1 MRLPLFYSHSFKRKD
16 IRMKQWKKRTG
27 RIIVT
32 MALCLAVTASAP
44 AKIISRAA
52 DTEKVMQSKY
62 KIIQEGDI
70 VDYSNCYV
78 YQEVWETKTLPVLTP
93 SVKYTVTDA
102 YRYDRTQ
109 RKRIME
115 LTAAD
120 GTKQQ
125 ISIKDIAFVSAATG
139 GKVSDFENGHGLTP
153 VASVADVTEWK
164 FTLKNP
170 YHEKNN
176 PQGVR
181 EPKITNIKKQGDCI
195 VFDYEDLY
203 STGNSYLSAVVYNK
217 NKSEVIAYDRLVYA
231 YERGNGTVAIH
242 WPREYDK
249 NNYVLEVFAEKYNGD
264 GMTDYISDM
273 RMVYRGVD
281 TKWENDA

>member
-1 MRLPLFYSHSFKRKD
+1 
-16 IRMKQWKKRTG
+16 MKQWKKRAC
-27 RIIVT
+27 RILTVATLCMTSVFSTPAT
-32 MALCLAVTASAP
+32 MQSE
-44 AKIISRAA
+44 AA
-52 DTEKVMQSKY
+52 EAEKVMQSKY

-70 VDYSNCYV
+70 IDYSDCYV

-93 SVKYTVTDA
+93 ATKYSVTDS
-102 YRYDRTQ
+102 YRYDRTL

-120 GTKQQ
+120 GTKKQ
-125 ISIKDIAFVSAATG
+125 ICLNDIAFVSAAVG
-139 GKVSDFENGHGLTP
+139 GKNSDFKSGHGLTP
-153 VASVADVTEWK
+153 VPAMGDITEWK
-164 FTLKNP
+164 LTLKNP
-170 YHEKNN
+170 YDEKTN

-181 EPKITNIKKQGDCI
+181 EPKISNIMKQGDCI

-203 STGNSYLSAVVYNK
+203 STGNSYLSAVIYNK

-231 YERGNGTVAIH
+231 YERGNGTVGIH

-264 GMTDYISDM
+264 GRTDYISKS

-281 TKWENDA
+281 TKWEG